1 MTHPNVQ
8 QLLASIWYEGLP
20 GFRCKNMILQF
31 FETVRI
37 AVSFPFLSLMYIMAP
52 TSSYGQTLKKPFIK
66 FICHSA
72 SYLTFLGKLLNNI
85 VYRVHLHYGYL
96 DCQILYVLKLDHKI
110 QVWGNDY
117 LLRNSD
123 WLHTWVSNV
132 VEYVPRNWLTFTCSF
147 MI

>member
-20 GFRCKNMILQF
+20 GFRRKNMFFQF

-37 AVSFPFLSLMYIMAP
+37 AVSFPFLSLIYIMAP

-72 SYLTFLGKLLNNI
+72 SYLTFLGKLLNYI
-85 VYRVHLHYGYL
+85 VYRVPLHYGHLGYE
-96 DCQILYVLKLDHKI
+96 ILSVIKLDHKI
-110 QVWGNDY
+110 QGMRKLFVKK
-117 LLRNSD
+117 
-123 WLHTWVSNV
+123 
-132 VEYVPRNWLTFTCSF
+132 F
-147 MI
+147 